1 MLAAY
6 PEVAFPVRVRV
17 GKQEVFA
24 GAEAVP
30 MQFQSLPAY
39 QPTAGA
45 FFATPADSA
54 VLIPPSMAE
63 RLGFVP
69 AETAVGQT
77 VKVITATLDYAK
89 LQQAMFSFGLGMRT
103 LPLKEQAHVLRV
115 AGVLP
120 EEGQA
125 LSGFVRLLVPLDFA
139 ASLQKVTFFSTL
151 DLVTRGDD
159 TGGYTAARVQ
169 LRSEDAYA
177 EVKSAIERQGL
188 FATGFRDQFAQLD
201 RLFAILNGT
210 LAIVGLIALFVATIG
225 IANTMMMNVM
235 ERTREIGVMKAI
247 GGEDG
252 DVQRLFVAESLL
264 LGIAGGALGLVFGWL
279 LTAGL
284 SAGVIAYLDRIGIP
298 PVDVFYTPPGL
309 VAAIVAVTLVVSV
322 SAGFLPARRAARV
335 EPIDA
340 LRHV

>member
-1 MLAAY
+1 M
-6 PEVAFPVRVRV
+6 
-17 GKQEVFA
+17 
-24 GAEAVP
+24 
-30 MQFQSLPAY
+30 
-39 QPTAGA
+39 
-45 FFATPADSA
+45 
-54 VLIPPSMAE
+54 
-63 RLGFVP
+63 
-69 AETAVGQT
+69 
-77 VKVITATLDYAK
+77 ITATLDYAK

-225 IANTMMMNVM
+225 IANTMMMNVSSG
-235 ERTREIGVMKAI
+235 RAR
-247 GGEDG
+247 
-252 DVQRLFVAESLL
+252 
-264 LGIAGGALGLVFGWL
+264 
-279 LTAGL
+279 
-284 SAGVIAYLDRIGIP
+284 SA
-298 PVDVFYTPPGL
+298 
-309 VAAIVAVTLVVSV
+309 
-322 SAGFLPARRAARV
+322 
-335 EPIDA
+335 
-340 LRHV
+340 